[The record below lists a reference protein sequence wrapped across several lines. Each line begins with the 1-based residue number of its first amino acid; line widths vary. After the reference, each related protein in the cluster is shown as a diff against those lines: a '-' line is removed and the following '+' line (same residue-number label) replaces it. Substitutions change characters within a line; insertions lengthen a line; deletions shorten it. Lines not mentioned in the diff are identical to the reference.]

1 MINSQIRIPEETWEK
16 LKKIAE
22 KEKRSINAQ
31 LVYIVEQFI
40 NEEEQKNRR

>member
-1 MINSQIRIPEETWEK
+1 MISSQIRIPEETWEK

-31 LVYIVEQFI
+31 LVYILEKFI
-40 NEEEQKNRR
+40 EEEKNK